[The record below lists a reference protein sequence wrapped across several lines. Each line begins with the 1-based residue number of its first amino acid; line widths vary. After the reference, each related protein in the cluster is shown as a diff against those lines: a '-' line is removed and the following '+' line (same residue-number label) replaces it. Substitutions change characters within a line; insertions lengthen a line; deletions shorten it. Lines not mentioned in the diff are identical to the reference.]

1 MEDLRARKADRQLSA
16 SNGNTPLPPDEPKPL
31 QSVNGKPTLRLPG
44 TGHLVSSFAAEL
56 GAMLQG
62 HNLFARKGCAFTLD
76 HDGQKLEPAD
86 PAWLRTWVEKHVVPY
101 VLTQAGKIEL
111 KICKTMPDDT
121 ARAVLRSPQFLE
133 QLPLVERFHPC
144 PMPWLRENGKIEL
157 LPAGLDSDSRTFT
170 ADPGFQIKSMP
181 LADARA
187 MFDYVLEEFAWPE
200 DGGRSK
206 AVQISAML
214 TVFASGIMPQG
225 STRPVFLFVANSEGS
240 GKTLLAILCGT
251 PYRETPVETAPREDA
266 EWAKKL
272 LSAVIAGRRL
282 ILLDNLK
289 GHLNAPALEAY
300 TTSPHFS
307 GRILGVSKE
316 FQGEAGATVL
326 ITGNGLTISPDLR
339 RRSLFVELF
348 LRELRAEDRAFKRTL
363 DPVAIQTARPD
374 ILSALWSLVREWDKS
389 GRPKSSL
396 LNSSFP
402 RWTDTIAGIVEFA
415 GYGCPTAPA
424 EIEGMGD
431 TDTADFSTL
440 AGLMQPA
447 RRYTFEELA
456 TAAEDAGLFD
466 HITGDRDKN
475 EGGLSRRAKKKLS
488 GVLGRFDRRRVTA
501 KGVFRMEGKG
511 HSRRYSIAGQHD
523 RHDKHDTSPQL
534 EKSTF
539 PIKPEYHA
547 HHAHHAQNDLISQDA
562 EPRAIPSRRLCPSP
576 NAREP
581 VAGSQPPA
589 NAYS

>member
-1 MEDLRARKADRQLSA
+1 MTLANDFQDTGEAD
-16 SNGNTPLPPDEPKPL
+16 PL
-31 QSVNGKPTLRLPG
+31 QSVNGRPALQLPG
-44 TGHLVSSFAAEL
+44 AGHRISNFASEL

-62 HNLFARKGCAFTLD
+62 HNIFARKGCAFTLD
-76 HDGQKLEPAD
+76 HAGQKLEPVSG
-86 PAWLRTWVEKHVVPY
+86 AWLRTFVEKHVAPY
-101 VLTQAGKIEL
+101 ILTPAGKIEL
-111 KICKTMPDDT
+111 KIAKTMSKDT
-121 ARAVLRSPQFLE
+121 AYTVLVSPQFLE

-144 PMPWLRENGKIEL
+144 PMPWLREDGKIEL
-157 LPAGLDSDSRTFT
+157 LPVGLDPDSRTYT
-170 ADPGFQIKSMP
+170 ADPGFQIKPMP
-181 LADARA
+181 LVEARA
-187 MFDYVLEEFAWPE
+187 ILDYVLEEFAWPE
-200 DGGRSK
+200 DGGRSL
-206 AVQISAML
+206 AVQVAAML

-240 GKTLLAILCGT
+240 GKTLLAILCGV

-363 DPVAIQTARPD
+363 DTAAIQKARPD
-374 ILSALWSLVREWDKS
+374 ILSALWSLVSAWDAA
-389 GRPKSSL
+389 GRPKASRM
-396 LNSSFP
+396 NSSFP
-402 RWTDTIAGIVEFA
+402 RWTDTIAGIVEHA

-424 EIEGMGD
+424 EIAGMGD

-447 RRYTFEELA
+447 RRYTFAELV
-456 TAAEDAGLFD
+456 TIAEDAGLFERL
-466 HITGDRDKN
+466 TADRDK
-475 EGGLSRRAKKKLS
+475 EHGLSTKSKATLAR
-488 GVLGRFDRRRVTA
+488 VLTRYDRRRATA
-501 KGVFRMEGKG
+501 AAVFRVEGKG
-511 HSRRYSIAGQHD
+511 HSRRYFLHGPHGP
-523 RHDKHDTSPQL
+523 HGVSPLL
-534 EKSTF
+534 EKPPF
-539 PIKPEYHA
+539 PIKPKHRADHA
-547 HHAHHAQNDLISQDA
+547 DHAQGELISQSG
-562 EPRAIPSRRLCPSP
+562 EPCDP
-576 NAREP
+576 EDE
-581 VAGSQPPA
+581 GTD
-589 NAYS
+589 Y

>member
-1 MEDLRARKADRQLSA
+1 MNLATDFQDTA
-16 SNGNTPLPPDEPKPL
+16 EPEPTI
-31 QSVNGKPTLRLPG
+31 QSVNGRPAIKLPG
-44 TGHLVSSFAAEL
+44 TGHLVSNFASDL
-56 GAMLQG
+56 GTMLRG

-86 PAWLRTWVEKHVVPY
+86 PAWLRTWVEQHVVPY

-111 KICKTMPDDT
+111 KVCKTMPDDT

-144 PMPWLRENGKIEL
+144 PMPWLRDNGTIEL
-157 LPAGLDSDSRTFT
+157 LPVGIDPDSRTYT
-170 ADPGFQIKSMP
+170 ADPGFEIHPMP
-181 LADARA
+181 LAEARSILA
-187 MFDYVLEEFAWPE
+187 YVLEEFAWPE
-200 DGGRSK
+200 DGGRSM
-206 AVQISAML
+206 AVQIAAML

-251 PYRETPVETAPREDA
+251 PYRETPVETAPREDS

-348 LRELRAEDRAFKRTL
+348 LQELRAEDRKFRRTL
-363 DPVAIQTARPD
+363 DPVAIQKARPD
-374 ILSALWSLVREWDKS
+374 ILSALWSLVTAWDAA
-389 GRPKSSL
+389 GRPKSSRM
-396 LNSSFP
+396 NSSFP
-402 RWTDTIAGIVEFA
+402 RWTDTIAGIVEHA

-431 TDTADFSTL
+431 TDTADFSAL
-440 AGLMQPA
+440 VGLMQPA

-456 TAAEDAGLFD
+456 TYAEDAGLFER
-466 HITGDRDKN
+466 ILTDRDN
-475 EGGLSRRAKKKLS
+475 DGTLSRRAKRLLA
-488 GVLGRFDRRRVTA
+488 GILVRYDRRRVTA
-501 KGVFRMEGKG
+501 SAVFRVDGKG
-511 HSRRYSIAGQHD
+511 HSRRYFIAKQHD
-523 RHDKHDTSPQL
+523 LHDMHDVSPQL
-534 EKSTF
+534 EKPTF
-539 PIKPEYHA
+539 PNKPEYHA
-547 HHAHHAQNDLISQDA
+547 SHVGHAQGELLSQ
-562 EPRAIPSRRLCPSP
+562 
-576 NAREP
+576 REE
-581 VAGSQPPA
+581 A
-589 NAYS
+589 

>member
-1 MEDLRARKADRQLSA
+1 MNLATEFQATGEAD
-16 SNGNTPLPPDEPKPL
+16 PL
-31 QSVNGKPTLRLPG
+31 QSVNGRPALRLPG
-44 TGHLVSSFAAEL
+44 TGHLVSKFAAEL
-56 GAMLQG
+56 GAMLRG

-101 VLTQAGKIEL
+101 VITQAGKIEL
-111 KICKTMPDDT
+111 KVAKTMPDDT

-144 PMPWLRENGKIEL
+144 PMPWLREDGKIEL
-157 LPAGLDSDSRTFT
+157 LPVGLDDDSRTYT
-170 ADPGFQIKSMP
+170 ADPGLKIKAMTIRE
-181 LADARA
+181 ARA
-187 MFDYVLEEFAWPE
+187 VLDYVLEEFAWPD
-200 DGGRSK
+200 DGGRSL
-206 AVQISAML
+206 AVQVAAML

-251 PYRETPVETAPREDA
+251 PYREVPVETAPSNNE

-339 RRSLFVELF
+339 RRALFVELF
-348 LRELRAEDRAFKRTL
+348 LQELRAEDRAFKRTL
-363 DPVAIQTARPD
+363 DPVAIQKARPD
-374 ILSALWSLVREWDKS
+374 ILSALWSLVTAWDAA
-389 GRPKSSL
+389 GRPKSSRM
-396 LNSSFP
+396 NSSFP
-402 RWTDTIAGIVEFA
+402 RWTDTIAGIVEHA

-424 EIEGMGD
+424 EIGGMGD

-440 AGLMQPA
+440 AELLQPA
-447 RRYTFEELA
+447 RRYTFEEVA
-456 TAAEDAGLFD
+456 TAAEDAGLFER
-466 HITGDRDKN
+466 ITVDRDN
-475 EGGLSRRAKKKLS
+475 EGGLSRRAKKQLS
-488 GVLGRFDRRRVTA
+488 GILGRFDRRRVTA

-511 HSRRYSIAGQHD
+511 KTRRYLIAGGHD
-523 RHDKHDTSPQL
+523 RHDRHDTSPNIENPL
-534 EKSTF
+534 F
-539 PIKPEYHA
+539 PIRPEYHA
-547 HHAHHAQNDLISQDA
+547 HHAHHAHAELISQEG
-562 EPRAIPSRRLCPSP
+562 EP
-576 NAREP
+576 
-581 VAGSQPPA
+581 
-589 NAYS
+589 